1 MATITKRASRDLERL
16 PEQLRAKAL
25 AIIRRMDE
33 NPSLGKK
40 LLGNLEGKRTARL
53 GRSYR
58 IIYTASDGK
67 VTVLTVALRR
77 DVYR

>member
-1 MATITKRASRDLERL
+1 MATITKRASRDLEHL